1 MPVNSFIEKPLSWIP
16 SSNISKD
23 SSKYLSLA
31 AELENDIRSGKL
43 PSGSKLPPQREL
55 ADFLDINFTT
65 VTRAY
70 SVCREKGLI
79 YGITGR
85 GTFVSTIDNSKETLN
100 TFNCAVV
107 QGFCEISADKISS
120 AAIDV
125 ISRTSPAELFSY
137 SNRDGSPRS
146 RTAGQNYLKQNR
158 IVLPAEQIGVFP
170 GAQGAISA
178 ALLSLFNAGDKIAV
192 DEFTYA
198 NFISLSR
205 LAKIKLVPIQN
216 DGKGMLPNKLEQAVR
231 DFNIKGVYLMP
242 NAANPTGI
250 TLSEKR
256 KNELAA
262 VIKTSNLILI
272 EDDATLLFGDG
283 GLKPLFKS
291 LPNRTLYIAGSTRYI
306 APGLRAT
313 FVAYP
318 KAFASSLLSAMHH
331 ITIKAGILDAEIL
344 SEIVLSGKAKKILQ
358 EKAKKA
364 RAANNIFNKIFPN
377 AFRPE
382 DTLLFRTIPL
392 PHTAGQGQEI
402 EKKCRKAGVEVC
414 HSDRFS
420 VRPGLENSF
429 IRVSLSSLATLS
441 ELKDALKLL
450 KKTLF

>member
-1 MPVNSFIEKPLSWIP
+1 MPVNSFVEKPLSWTP
-16 SSNISKD
+16 SFEIKKEA
-23 SSKYLSLA
+23 SKYLSLA
-31 AELENDIRSGKL
+31 AQLENDIRSGKL
-43 PSGSKLPPQREL
+43 PSGVKLPPQREL
-55 ADFLDINFTT
+55 ADYLDIDFTT

-70 SVCREKGLI
+70 TVCREKGLI

-85 GTFVSTIDNSKETLN
+85 GTFVSTINNSQDATN
-100 TFNCAVV
+100 SFNCAVV
-107 QGFCEISADKISS
+107 QGFSELGAEEISK

-125 ISRTSPAELFSY
+125 ISRTPASELFSY

-146 RTAGQNYLKQNR
+146 RTAGQNYLKQNG
-158 IVLPAEQIGVFP
+158 IILPAEQIAIFP

-205 LAKIKLVPIQN
+205 LAKIKLIPILSDC
-216 DGKGMLPNKLEQAVR
+216 DGMMPNKLEEAIKSL
-231 DFNIKGVYLMP
+231 NIKGVYLMP

-256 KNELAA
+256 KDELAH
-262 VIKTSNLILI
+262 VISKNNLLLI
-272 EDDATLLFGDG
+272 EDDATLMFGKRRS
-283 GLKPLFKS
+283 KPFFKR
-291 LPNRTLYIAGSTRYI
+291 LPTKTLYIAGSTRYI

-318 KAFASSLLSAMHH
+318 KQYATSILSAMHH

-344 SEIVLSGKAKKILQ
+344 SEIVLSGKAEKIL
-358 EKAKKA
+358 EKKAKKA
-364 RAANNIFNKIFPN
+364 RAANNIFNKIFPKT
-377 AFRPE
+377 FHPE

-392 PHTAGQGQEI
+392 PETAGKGQEI
-402 EKKCRKAGVEVC
+402 EKKCREAGVEIC

-420 VRPGLENSF
+420 VRAGLENSF
-429 IRVSLSSLATLS
+429 IRVSLSSAPTLS
-441 ELKDALKLL
+441 ELKEALKLL